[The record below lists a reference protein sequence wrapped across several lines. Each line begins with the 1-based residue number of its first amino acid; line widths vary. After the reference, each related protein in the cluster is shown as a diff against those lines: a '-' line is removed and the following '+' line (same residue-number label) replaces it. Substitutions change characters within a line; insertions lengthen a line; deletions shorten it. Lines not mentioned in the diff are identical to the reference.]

1 MNEMDYKVTVVVF
14 SVFQSIGT
22 LSGQLAG
29 RFVDAFFSLMGGH
42 FPNVGNVR
50 YKLRGQL

>member
-14 SVFQSIGT
+14 SVFQPIGT
-22 LSGQLAG
+22 LSGQMA
-29 RFVDAFFSLMGGH
+29 RRVADAVFCLMGGH